1 MKYDFLILGFGEINK
16 VWTNPQWTA
25 YTLAKKGFKVAYIN
39 PPAYRKIRFNDINR
53 IISRF
58 SSNKIQRNH
67 TNFDIF
73 SSYASMNLPF
83 KLFNTFLNFISNI
96 NNTINKFIFLFIKMT
111 F

>member
-1 MKYDFLILGFGEINK
+1 MKYDFLILGFEEINK
-16 VWTNPQWTA
+16 VLDQSA
-25 YTLAKKGFKVAYIN
+25 MDQVYTLAKKGFKVAHIN

-73 SSYASMNLPF
+73 SSYAGY
-83 KLFNTFLNFISNI
+83 
-96 NNTINKFIFLFIKMT
+96 
-111 F
+111 